1 MMRSHFNPPM
11 TAPPDDDDKLPNLAP
26 TDRATLG
33 TGHARRRTMESTLP
47 NAWACPRGWLDCG
60 R

>member
-33 TGHARRRTMESTLP
+33 TGHARRRTMEIDIAERVGVS
-47 NAWACPRGWLDCG
+47 PRLAP
-60 R
+60 